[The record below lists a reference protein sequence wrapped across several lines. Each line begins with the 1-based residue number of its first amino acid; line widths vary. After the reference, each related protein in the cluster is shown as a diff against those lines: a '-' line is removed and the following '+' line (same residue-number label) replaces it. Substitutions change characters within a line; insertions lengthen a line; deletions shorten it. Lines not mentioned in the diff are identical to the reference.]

1 MRMFRI
7 VLLPAQQGDA
17 LWIEYGEPGSVHRI
31 LIDGGTPP
39 SYQVVKD
46 RIRALS
52 AAERHFE
59 LCIVTHVDTDHIGGA
74 LKLLAD
80 RSLGAVFDDVW
91 FNDQEVLPP
100 CPDPRRGPIDGAIL
114 TRVLDGLGITPN
126 SAFDGKAAFV
136 PEEGELPVRSLAG
149 GMRLTLLSPGAA
161 QLAELCCNWTVALR
175 KAGLGPGAPSAEE
188 LNERARRKGVEIPR
202 AQRAETVEE
211 LASAPFV
218 TDRSRANGSTIAVL
232 AEYQGASCV
241 LAGDA
246 FAGVLARSLGRLAA
260 GRGEPQLAVSAF
272 KLPHHGSRR
281 NVSVEMLAAV
291 DCPIYLFSTDGSV
304 FSHPDPEAV
313 ARVIRHGGPDLT
325 LCFNYRS
332 EANQRW
338 DDSVLQE
345 RYGYRVRYPETE
357 QAGLVVDL
365 SPAASA
371 SPLPHTATPG
381 T

>member
-1 MRMFRI
+1 MFR
-7 VLLPAQQGDA
+7 VELLPAQQGDA
-17 LWIEYGEPGSVHRI
+17 LWIEYGEPGSVYRI

-39 SYQVVKD
+39 TYRVVKD
-46 RIRALS
+46 RIQALP
-52 AAERHFE
+52 ATERRFE

-80 RSLGAVFDDVW
+80 RSLGATFGDVW

-114 TRVLDGLGITPN
+114 TRVLDGLGITLN
-126 SAFDGKAAFV
+126 RAFDGNAVCV
-136 PEEGELPVRSLAG
+136 PEQGELPVRSLAG

-161 QLAELCCNWTVALR
+161 QLAELCCNWTAALR

-202 AQRAETVEE
+202 AQRAESVEE

-218 TDRSRANGSTIAVL
+218 ADRSRANGSTIAVL
-232 AEYQGASCV
+232 AEYKGASCV

-246 FAGVLARSLGRLAA
+246 FAGMLARSLGRLAA
-260 GRGEPQLAVSAF
+260 ERGETRLAVGAF

-281 NVSVEMLAAV
+281 NVSLELLATVA
-291 DCPIYLFSTDGSV
+291 CPMYMFSTDGSV
-304 FSHPDPEAV
+304 FGHPDPEAV
-313 ARVIRHGGPDLT
+313 ARVIRHGGPDPT

-332 EANQRW
+332 EPNRRW
-338 DDSVLQE
+338 DDTALRE
-345 RYGYRVRYPETE
+345 RYSYQVRYPA
-357 QAGLVVDL
+357 AGQTGLMIDL
-365 SPAASA
+365 ASTAPLSTLPGPAI
-371 SPLPHTATPG
+371 PG
-381 T
+381 R